1 MAIDR
6 VLIIAEA
13 GVNHNGSIE
22 IAKQMVDKAVDAGVD
37 IIKFQTFKSEKLVS
51 KAARQA
57 EYQQRNIGKQGEGQ
71 LEMLKKLELSKQDH
85 EELIAYCNK
94 KGIRFFSTAFDMES
108 IDYLH
113 SLNMG
118 LWKIPSGEIT
128 NYPYLRKIASY
139 GEPIILS
146 TGMCELSDI
155 KAAVNVINKFWP
167 KANSQRPT
175 ANSQR
180 PTANSQQLT
189 ANSQQPT
196 ANSQQPTADITIL
209 HCNTE
214 YPTPY
219 QDVNLKAMLEIAET
233 FKVKF
238 GYSDHTQGIEVPIAA
253 VALGASVIEKHFTLD
268 KTMEGPDHKASLEPE
283 ELKAMV
289 QAIRHIEQA
298 LGTGHKTISESERKN
313 IEIARKS
320 IVAACPIKAGELLT
334 EDNLTVKRPGSGIS
348 PMRWN
353 EVVGTFAVKD
363 FEEEEPIV
371 L

>member
-1 MAIDR
+1 MKH

-13 GVNHNGSIE
+13 GVNHNGSLD
-22 IAKQMVDKAVDAGVD
+22 IAKQLIDRAVEAGVD

-51 KAARQA
+51 KAAKQA
-57 EYQQRNIGKQGEGQ
+57 EYQQRNIGKKDESQ
-71 LEMLKKLELSKQDH
+71 LAMLKKLELSPSAHK
-85 EELIAYCNK
+85 ELMDYCRE
-94 KGIRFFSTAFDMES
+94 KGIRFFSTAFDMDS

-113 SLNMG
+113 SLNLG

-128 NYPYLRKIASY
+128 NYPYLRKIAQY
-139 GEPIILS
+139 HEPIILS

-155 KAAVNVINKFWP
+155 EATLKVLVGFGVK
-167 KANSQRPT
+167 KEQ
-175 ANSQR
+175 
-180 PTANSQQLT
+180 
-189 ANSQQPT
+189 
-196 ANSQQPTADITIL
+196 ITIL

-219 QDVNLKAMLEIAET
+219 SDVNLRAMLEIRDR
-233 FKVKF
+233 FGVQV

-268 KTMEGPDHKASLEPE
+268 KNMEGPDHKASLEPD

-289 QAIRHIEQA
+289 CAIRNVEQT
-298 LGTGHKTISESERKN
+298 LGSGHKTISESERKN

-320 IVAACPIKAGELLT
+320 IVAACPIKKGELFT
-334 EDNLTVKRPGSGIS
+334 EENLTVKRPGNGIS
-348 PMRWN
+348 PMRWS
-353 EVVGTFAVKD
+353 EVIGKTAAKD
-363 FEEEEPIV
+363 FEEEEMIV